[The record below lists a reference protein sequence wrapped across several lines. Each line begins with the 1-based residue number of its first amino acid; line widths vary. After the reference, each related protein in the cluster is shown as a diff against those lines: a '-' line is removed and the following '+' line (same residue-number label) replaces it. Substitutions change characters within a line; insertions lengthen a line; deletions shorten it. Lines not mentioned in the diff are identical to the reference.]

1 MPPPASSP
9 VVEPPAAPPGRRPF
23 LVALTGNPN
32 CGKTTLFNA
41 LTGLRAKVGNY
52 AGVTVERKEG
62 PLQGAPP
69 DRPVTILDLPGTYSL
84 SPQSL
89 DEQIVRDVLL
99 ARLPE
104 VRPPDLVVV
113 VVDASN
119 LERNLYYATQVLE
132 LGYPTLI
139 ALNMVD
145 VARDNGLEVVESRSD
160 PRRPQDL
167 LLPYTQTM
175 MLGCVVRPEHDR
187 ALMLGL
193 GGGSMAAFLAH
204 HFPNLKLDVVEID
217 PAVVKI
223 ADELF
228 GVRSAGNVRILTDD
242 AFAFIR
248 QTQQRYDAIYLDAFL
263 KPSADTDETGK
274 PLRLKTLEFYKQVR
288 ARLVDGGVVVFNVND
303 HDRLDDDLRAIRESF
318 PQVYVFHAPPGNTI
332 AIGSTDPR
340 RLDDPTLRARAR
352 GLDAKLRTNFSFENL
367 LERRRPSQR

>member
-1 MPPPASSP
+1 MNRNPLATRRALVCGCLLAGLAAGADAAADAPRDAWSPSGP
-9 VVEPPAAPPGRRPF
+9 VVLAPRSDFSHILVRRQ
-23 LVALTGNPN
+23 G
-32 CGKTTLFNA
+32 
-41 LTGLRAKVGNY
+41 
-52 AGVTVERKEG
+52 GV
-62 PLQGAPP
+62 L
-69 DRPVTILDLPGTYSL
+69 
-84 SPQSL
+84 
-89 DEQIVRDVLL
+89 
-99 ARLPE
+99 
-104 VRPPDLVVV
+104 
-113 VVDASN
+113 
-119 LERNLYYATQVLE
+119 
-132 LGYPTLI
+132 TLI
-139 ALNMVD
+139 FV
-145 VARDNGLEVVESRSD
+145 RDNGLEVVESRSD